1 MENKGH
7 QIVIA
12 APKGTPLFKKAKK
25 HGFNVYD
32 ISFNRRSILRDYDRL
47 TRVFRNE
54 QPDVVNTH
62 GNEDAKLSLY
72 AAKKMKVPL
81 RILSRHISAHVRN
94 SWYSRKLYK
103 KYCHY
108 VFTTSDYTTKH
119 LKQIFKLND
128 MQVFTIPSGIAAPEK
143 TLEKSEAVAQ
153 LCQALR
159 LDPQTKFI
167 GFVGRISEDKGVS
180 IILKAFSKIKT
191 RLPGYHIVIVG
202 QDTDDYLNMLKST
215 AHKLDIAEKVHFTG
229 FKENIWPYY
238 PAFECKILPSIDI
251 KGVPFEG
258 IPQSLLES
266 MICRC
271 PVIGSKSGGIKD
283 IIKDGETGLLFETEN
298 PSDLADKIM
307 TTLNDRSQ
315 TAKRVKA
322 AYEKVKK
329 DHTLD
334 AMGRNIIRI
343 YRLHQ
348 VKMAR
353 SPY

>member
-7 QIVIA
+7 QIIIV

-25 HGFNVYD
+25 HGFKVYD
-32 ISFNRRSILRDYDRL
+32 ISFNRLSILRDYDRL
-47 TRVFRNE
+47 KRVFRNE
-54 QPDVVNTH
+54 RPDVVNTH

-72 AAKKMKVPL
+72 AAQKMNVPL

-94 SWYSRKLYK
+94 AWYSRKLYK

-119 LKQIFKLND
+119 LKQVFKLND
-128 MQVFTIPSGIAAPEK
+128 MKVFTLPSGIAEPEK

-153 LCQALR
+153 LRKELR
-159 LDPQTKFI
+159 LDTQTKFI
-167 GFVGRISEDKGVS
+167 GFVGRVSEDKGVS
-180 IILKAFSKIKT
+180 IILKAFSKIKK

-202 QDTDDYLNMLKST
+202 QGTDAYLNVLRNT

-238 PAFECKILPSIDI
+238 PAFECKILPSIDMN
-251 KGVPFEG
+251 GVPFEG
-258 IPQSLLES
+258 IPQSILES

-283 IIKDGETGLLFETEN
+283 IIKDRETGLLFETEN

-307 TTLNDRSQ
+307 TTLNNQSQ
-315 TAKRVKA
+315 TARQVKA
-322 AYEKVKK
+322 AYKKVKK
-329 DHTLD
+329 YHTLD
-334 AMGRNIIRI
+334 AMGKNIIRI

-348 VKMAR
+348 VKLSR
-353 SPY
+353 SSY